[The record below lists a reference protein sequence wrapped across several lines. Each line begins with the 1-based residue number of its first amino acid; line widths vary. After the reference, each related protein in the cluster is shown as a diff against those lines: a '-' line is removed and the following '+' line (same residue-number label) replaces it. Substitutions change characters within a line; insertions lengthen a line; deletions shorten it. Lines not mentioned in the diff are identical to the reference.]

1 MIILALDQ
9 SSQISGYSVFDGNK
23 LIASGTFTASSND
36 VGKRFEYIRNK
47 VNELIDKYKI
57 EEIKLEDIQL

>member
-57 EEIKLEDIQL
+57 EEIKLEDI

>member
-1 MIILALDQ
+1 M
-9 SSQISGYSVFDGNK
+9 FDGNK

-47 VNELIDKYKI
+47 VNDFINEYKPDKIKI
-57 EEIKLEDIQL
+57 EDI

>member
-47 VNELIDKYKI
+47 VNDFINEYKPDKIKI
-57 EEIKLEDIQL
+57 EDI

>member
-9 SSQISGYSVFDGNK
+9 SSQISGYSVFDGKN

>member
-9 SSQISGYSVFDGNK
+9 SSQISGYSVFDGKK

>member
-1 MIILALDQ
+1 M
-9 SSQISGYSVFDGNK
+9 FDGNK